1 MRPVGYLSA
10 PDQQA
15 RKASLALASI
25 LSRTLFFKMLK
36 LQFLMDTKK
45 TYRSLQMFHWIVLHS
60 SSNWQQSSKSYNL
73 YWLSNQSVLLLSP
86 RKDQREISGRVLFP
100 SKINK

>member
-1 MRPVGYLSA
+1 MRLVGYLSA

-36 LQFLMDTKK
+36 LQFLIDTKK
-45 TYRSLQMFHWIVLHS
+45 TYRSSQMFHWIVPHS
-60 SSNWQQSSKSYNL
+60 SSKCPQSSKSYNL

-86 RKDQREISGRVLFP
+86 CKDQWEISGRVLFP